1 MAARCASTAPLRS
14 DPPSYRLLNHGPT
27 VLVSS
32 AHAGQRNVMAAAWS
46 MPVDFDPPKVAV
58 VIDRN
63 TATRALVEG
72 SGSFAL
78 NVPTRALAAATL
90 AVGGIS
96 ARELPAGRDKFDTF
110 GLTTFAASRIDAPLL
125 DGCAAWLECRVLGE
139 PRIQQQYDLFIGEVV
154 AAWADPRL
162 FADGHWRDDP
172 AGAEDRTLHYI
183 AGGRFF
189 STGEPFD
196 ATATPART
204 I

>member
-1 MAARCASTAPLRS
+1 MREPVELAKSC
-14 DPPSYRLLNHGPT
+14 RLLNHGPT

-32 AHAGQRNVMAAAWS
+32 AHGGQRNVMAAAWS
-46 MPVDFDPPKVAV
+46 MPLDFDPPKIAV

-63 TATRALVEG
+63 TVTRTLVEA

-78 NVPTRALAAATL
+78 NVPTRLLAAATL

-96 ARELPAGRDKFDTF
+96 ARELPAGQDKFAAF
-110 GLTTFAASRIDAPLL
+110 GLSTFAASRVEAPLL
-125 DGCAAWLECRVLGE
+125 DGCAAWLECRVLDE
-139 PRIQQQYDLFIGEVV
+139 PHIQAQYDLFLGEVV

-162 FADGHWRDDP
+162 FANGHWRDEAP
-172 AGAEDRTLHYI
+172 AAGDRTLHYV

-196 ATATPART
+196 ATPTPAAAPPTT

>member
-1 MAARCASTAPLRS
+1 MREPVELAKSC
-14 DPPSYRLLNHGPT
+14 RLLNHGPT

-46 MPVDFDPPKVAV
+46 M
-58 VIDRN
+58 
-63 TATRALVEG
+63 
-72 SGSFAL
+72 
-78 NVPTRALAAATL
+78 
-90 AVGGIS
+90 
-96 ARELPAGRDKFDTF
+96 
-110 GLTTFAASRIDAPLL
+110 
-125 DGCAAWLECRVLGE
+125 LECPVLGE
-139 PRIQQQYDLFIGEVV
+139 PHIQQQYDLFIGEVV

-172 AGAEDRTLHYI
+172 VEPGDRTLHYI